1 MKFFHTMVD
10 IGYDNGFMNQWF
22 MKVLVQKF
30 EIVLVFVEHL
40 SCLLLVLLLLFP
52 LTLFRMS
59 IFGLFT
65 DGEWGKKDPSLP
77 KLCHRYPTV
86 MKLGTAIPYLKK
98 IQKIYESRDTP
109 TEFC

>member
-30 EIVLVFVEHL
+30 EIVLVFIEHL
-40 SCLLLVLLLLFP
+40 SCFLLVLLLLLLLLLLCP

-59 IFGLFT
+59 IFGAVH
-65 DGEWGKKDPSLP
+65 GWGMGQKRSLP
-77 KLCHRYPTV
+77 P
-86 MKLGTAIPYLKK
+86 
-98 IQKIYESRDTP
+98 
-109 TEFC
+109 